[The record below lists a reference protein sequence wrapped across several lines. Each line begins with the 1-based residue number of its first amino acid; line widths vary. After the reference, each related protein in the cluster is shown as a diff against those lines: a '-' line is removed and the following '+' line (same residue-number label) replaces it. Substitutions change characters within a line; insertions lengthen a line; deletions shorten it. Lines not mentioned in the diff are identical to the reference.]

1 MNTSPPGPRT
11 GDDMTMSLDL
21 VPAELLASAL
31 TAVLLSIPLAFVLAG
46 AAISG
51 PRRTWNRAGLAMG
64 IGLLIGV
71 LLAAARLFLLPAGAS
86 TTLLD
91 LGMLLGLACAIAAAV
106 LVILQDDGTLI
117 SAVLGIV
124 ACVLVALAV
133 PTDALRAVLGLSTS
147 PLVLIAA
154 MVIEAVALVAVV
166 GFLVAGAGRVRA
178 LQIGV
183 AAAGIIS
190 AVLIAAGVLAI
201 IAGDVA
207 GVDLPQPPLT
217 AVLITALVALV
228 IGSVVGG
235 VLDTM
240 RGRRQVEP
248 APEAH

>member
-1 MNTSPPGPRT
+1 
-11 GDDMTMSLDL
+11 MTFDL

-31 TAVLLSIPLAFVLAG
+31 TAVLLSIPLSFVFAG

-51 PRRTWNRAGLAMG
+51 PRRTWNRAGLGMG
-64 IGLLIGV
+64 LGLLIGV
-71 LLAAARLFLLPAGAS
+71 LLAAVGLFVPLPGTIAV
-86 TTLLD
+86 LLD
-91 LGMLLGLACAIAAAV
+91 LAMLLGLVCAIAGAV
-106 LVILQDDGTLI
+106 LVMVQSDGTTL

-133 PTDALRAVLGLSTS
+133 PAEALRAVLDLSTS

-154 MVIEAVALVAVV
+154 MVIEAVALAAIV

-183 AAAGIIS
+183 AAAGIVS
-190 AVLIAAGVLAI
+190 AVLLGVGALAALLHDAAGV
-201 IAGDVA
+201 GM
-207 GVDLPQPPLT
+207 PQPPLN

-235 VLDTM
+235 VLDAL

-248 APEAH
+248 APEAQ

>member
-1 MNTSPPGPRT
+1 
-11 GDDMTMSLDL
+11 MSFDL

-31 TAVLLSIPLAFVLAG
+31 TAVLLSIPLSFVLAG

-71 LLAAARLFLLPAGAS
+71 LLASARLFLLPAGAS

-91 LGMLLGLACAIAAAV
+91 LGMLLGLLCAIGAAV
-106 LVILQDDGTLI
+106 LVIVQEDATLV
-117 SAVLGIV
+117 STVLGIV

-133 PTDALRAVLGLSTS
+133 PADALRAVLGLSSS

-183 AAAGIIS
+183 AAAGIVA
-190 AVLIAAGVLAI
+190 AVLIAVGVL
-201 IAGDVA
+201 GTLFHDLA
-207 GVDLPQPPLT
+207 GVDMPQPPLT

-228 IGSVVGG
+228 IGSVAGG
-235 VLDTM
+235 VLEMM
-240 RGRRQVEP
+240 RGRKQAEP
-248 APEAH
+248 VQEAH